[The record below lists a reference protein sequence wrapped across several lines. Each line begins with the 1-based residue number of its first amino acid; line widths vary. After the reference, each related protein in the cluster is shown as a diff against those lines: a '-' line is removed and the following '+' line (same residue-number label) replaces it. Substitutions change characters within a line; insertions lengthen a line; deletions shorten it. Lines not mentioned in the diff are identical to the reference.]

1 MQPSPSNP
9 NAPLSL
15 TVRKNNDFFFF
26 FFTGPSLS
34 LYFQLAFP
42 FLRALRRPQTL
53 YTCSPLHPTGR
64 QSGKCQYW
72 NGLNSAVSEC
82 WSDTISFKPQ
92 IVTFG
97 GYFQLPFW
105 TLPDFQASC
114 ISNFSSSEIDIFH
127 LSAQPEALCRF
138 GGDRALLSS
147 SRRPRNATGIVNV
160 CCAPPRDCGNSYLVF

>member
-15 TVRKNNDFFFF
+15 TVRKNNDFFF